1 MEDVVSESVI
11 HGHEEAAEGLL
22 AGSAVLAVVVLAG
35 LVPGVLGK
43 GARYAAVP
51 VALVVVVLGFRVGKS
66 GGELVYTHG
75 AAAAYVQGDGS
86 GSSGTSNAPRRGD
99 DDDDDRTPT
108 IGQPPRAVS
117 APRNPRRRFPCAST
131 GKAFC
136 SALLAALVLLPLVP
150 NQASAIPAFARKY
163 KTTCALCH
171 APFPRLNAF
180 GAMFAANGFQMAPGR
195 GAHGHAEHRRPAPAA
210 SAGHPAGGEGR
221 GVHEQPLRR
230 RRHRGGSEDALGHQA
245 AQRRTD
251 HR

>member
-1 MEDVVSESVI
+1 MGSSTNMTHLPWVIQPETLMPYPLHPAVVHFPIVLAVLLPFIAAAGLYATLRKGSIRAVWAPVVAFALLLTASAWVALETGQDQEDRVEDVVSESVI

-99 DDDDDRTPT
+99 DDDDD
-108 IGQPPRAVS
+108 
-117 APRNPRRRFPCAST
+117 
-131 GKAFC
+131 
-136 SALLAALVLLPLVP
+136 
-150 NQASAIPAFARKY
+150 
-163 KTTCALCH
+163 
-171 APFPRLNAF
+171 
-180 GAMFAANGFQMAPGR
+180 
-195 GAHGHAEHRRPAPAA
+195 EHRP
-210 SAGHPAGGEGR
+210 
-221 GVHEQPLRR
+221 
-230 RRHRGGSEDALGHQA
+230 
-245 AQRRTD
+245 
-251 HR
+251 